1 LVKKREKIK
10 RKLLK
15 PAEINKMQTIRG
27 GEMIKKITILLS
39 ILLIAF
45 IFTGCY
51 EKIPAINSE
60 IFEETYTVENG
71 MSLEVYNFNGSVTIS
86 KWDSNTVKVRAEKKT
101 NFGKTELE
109 NVKINVERGTNLVVK
124 SEKLAINPKVSIT
137 YDIKIPNFMTL
148 TDIETSNGGIKI
160 EGCKGNVFL
169 RSSNGGIDVFDYEG
183 DINGI
188 TSNGGIRVKDI
199 QGFVKLDTSNGGIE
213 AKGISGIIGIR
224 TSNGKIDVEVPSVQ
238 KGGADIS
245 TSNGSITAYISRKLN
260 LNIDSSTSNGKI
272 EVKDLEVT
280 PITSSDRILR
290 GKLGSGGNLLT
301 ITTSNANIYLM
312 RMD

>member
-1 LVKKREKIK
+1 MVKKREKIK